1 VNKRT
6 VFNLLKYGLAIGM
19 MVYVVWSN
27 WGDPRGTVGKI
38 IVGEAHGK
46 GKVSGKVVAYTPD
59 TSITIEEPSG
69 RTTDLALKHGGFS
82 LLFWKKPQLTEI
94 VRADG
99 EAWDEDQSLVGQTVS
114 AGEISRGL
122 AYVWQRHVVHKAPVH
137 YGYFLLAFAVGFAA
151 TVSTFYRWYILVR
164 AVNLPFRVAD
174 SMRLGFIG
182 VFFNTFLPGSV
193 GGDAIKAW
201 FISKEQSR
209 RTVSIATVIM
219 DRGIALW
226 ALVWFV
232 AILGG
237 AFWLGGL
244 LVGDG
249 AAQCRRIVSAAVSI
263 VAASA
268 LVWFLLGLLSEARAE
283 RFAERLARLPKLGGQ
298 AAEFWRA
305 VWIYRCRPWTVY
317 AVLLI
322 SLAGHVGFVL
332 LFYFSM
338 LTLWDPGSGQ
348 EIPTLAQ
355 HFLIVPIGMV
365 IGAMPLFPGG
375 AGIGELGFGLLY
387 GWLGASEASGV
398 LGSLVQRVNT
408 WIIGLIG
415 YVVYRRMHL
424 ALPPDWPQKKAEE
437 PEPAG
442 ELAPAEA

>member
-1 VNKRT
+1 
-6 VFNLLKYGLAIGM
+6 M
-19 MVYVVWSN
+19 MAYVIWSN
-27 WGDPRGTVGKI
+27 WGDARGTVGKI
-38 IVGEAHGK
+38 IVGDSEGR
-46 GKVSGKVVAYTPD
+46 GKVSGKVVAYVPD
-59 TSITIEEPSG
+59 QSITIEEQSG
-69 RTTDLALKHGGFS
+69 HKTELALKPNG
-82 LLFWKKPQLTEI
+82 KTAI
-94 VRADG
+94 VGPDDTPLPEG
-99 EAWDEDQSLVGQTVS
+99 ETVRVGDTVE
-114 AGEISRGL
+114 AAAISRGL
-122 AYVWQRHVVHKAPVH
+122 AYVWQRHVVQGAPVH
-137 YGYFLLAFAVGFAA
+137 YGYFLLAFLVGLAA
-151 TVSTFYRWYILVR
+151 TVSTFFRWYILVR
-164 AVNLPFRVAD
+164 AVKLPFRIAD

-182 VFFNTFLPGSV
+182 MFFNTFLPGSV

-209 RTVSIATVIM
+209 RTVAIATVIM

-237 AFWLGGL
+237 VFWLSGT

-249 AAQCRRIVSAAVSI
+249 SAQCRQIVTG
-263 VAASA
+263 A
-268 LVWFLLGLLSEARAE
+268 LVIVGVSWLVWMALGLIPDDRARI
-283 RFAERLARLPKLGGQ
+283 FADRLQRLPRLGGP

-317 AVLLI
+317 GVLLL

-338 LTLWDPGSGQ
+338 RTLWDPSSGQ
-348 EIPTLAQ
+348 EVPTLAQ

-365 IGAMPLFPGG
+365 ISAIPLFPGG

-387 GWLGASEASGV
+387 DWLGASEASGV
-398 LGSLVQRVNT
+398 LGSLVQRVNL

-415 YVVYRRMHL
+415 YVVYKRMHL
-424 ALPPDWPQKKAEE
+424 AMPPNGAKPAEE
-437 PEPAG
+437 PKPDA